1 MKPNAVIIIIV
12 LVLVASCKNENNTN
26 IRNDNIE
33 TISFYKNYQ
42 EKLPYSSFV
51 DTIELIPLET
61 TEKSLIGEITRVVFD
76 DNKYYVRSTNGMQNA
91 KLYVFDD
98 AGKYLKQIGEKGNG
112 PGEYILFKDF
122 SINSNHDIIIADAQ
136 KFLVYDEDGVFSYAI
151 SLDTFFSAKEIVCT
165 TTNDILALYASPDL
179 FDNNML
185 SIVSREGVERNFF
198 NRGKIEA
205 IRCGL
210 LNNWRS
216 LVSTDTCYYLNYA
229 YCDTIFAISQDF
241 KDFSAKYSI
250 DYGKN
255 KLSNIEVHPNE
266 DVSTWRKK
274 LSAVDNYLNA
284 ISIGIGDYYL
294 YIGTT
299 NKTYDGYLTLYSLK
313 NKKSIT
319 ARKLIDDMYL
329 KDMLVPIT
337 AKRIPQN
344 MDDNDIIWA
353 IESTILIDGFKQY
366 WSNLSAPRR
375 EAFKRDY
382 AEWYRIC
389 TSLKE
394 DDNPVLMRIRVKDF

>member
-12 LVLVASCKNENNTN
+12 LVLVASCKSESNTN

-42 EKLPYSSFV
+42 EKLPFSAFV
-51 DTIELIPLET
+51 DTIEIIPLET
-61 TEKSLIGEITRVVFD
+61 TEENLIGEITRVIFD
-76 DNKYYVRSTNGMQNA
+76 DDTYYVRSTNGMQNA
-91 KLYVFDD
+91 KLFAFNDT
-98 AGKYLKQIGEKGNG
+98 GKYLKKIGKKGNG

-122 SINSNHDIIIADAQ
+122 SIDSNHNIIIADAQ
-136 KFLVYDEDGVFSYAI
+136 RILVYDKDGTFSHALPLGTY
-151 SLDTFFSAKEIVCT
+151 FSAMEIVCT
-165 TTNDILALYASPDL
+165 PADDILALYASPDL

-185 SIVSREGVERNFF
+185 SIISRDGVVRNFF
-198 NRGKIEA
+198 NRGKVEA

-210 LNNWRS
+210 LNKWRS
-216 LVSTDTCYYLNYA
+216 LIATDTCYYLNYA
-229 YCDTIFAISQDF
+229 YCDTIFAISQNL
-241 KDFSAKYSI
+241 KDFSAKYFI

-255 KLSNIEVHPNE
+255 KLSNIEVRPDE
-266 DVSTWRKK
+266 DVLTWRKK
-274 LSAVDNYLNA
+274 LSALSNYLNTV
-284 ISIGIGDYYL
+284 SMGFGDDYL
-294 YIGTT
+294 YIGTAD
-299 NKTYDGYLTLYSLK
+299 KIYDGYLTLHSFK
-313 NKKSIT
+313 NKKTVT

-329 KDMLVPIT
+329 KGMVVPIT

-353 IESTILIDGFKQY
+353 VESEILINGFKQY

-394 DDNPVLMRIRVKDF
+394 DDNPVLMRIKVKDF